1 MNLRDGKLDG
11 PAPEVVKDTN
21 TESFVEDVLQPS
33 QQTPVLVDFWAEWC
47 EPCKTLTPA
56 LEKVVKEQGGAVLL
70 AKLNVDENQELAAQ
84 IGIQSLPTVV
94 AFQNGRPVDAFAGA
108 MPEGEIRKFIEKL
121 GAKSAQAE
129 EGADLMEMAKAA
141 LGAGQAGQAADLF
154 AKIAQ
159 EDATNVEA
167 LGGLAHAHA
176 LSGKREEAEKVL
188 ASVPEDKKNSPA
200 VSAARAALEFAAKG
214 VDEGE
219 VENLRK
225 KVAANGDD
233 FEARY
238 QLAEALFAKGERDEA
253 ADHLFHIIRKNRGW
267 NDEAARK
274 LLLKMFEAAGPKDPF
289 TLEKRRQLSS
299 LLFS

>member
-1 MNLRDGKLDG
+1 MNLIDGKADG
-11 PAPEVVKDTN
+11 TAPELVKETG

-47 EPCKTLTPA
+47 EPCKALTPA
-56 LEKVVKEQGGAVLL
+56 LEKVVREQGGAVLL

-94 AFQNGRPVDAFAGA
+94 AFKDGRPVDAFAGA

-121 GAKSAQAE
+121 GAKSPEAQQD
-129 EGADLMEMAKAA
+129 ADLTEMARAA
-141 LGAGQAGQAADLF
+141 LGAGQPGQAAELF
-154 AKIAQ
+154 AKVLEQ
-159 EDATNVEA
+159 DAANVEA

-176 LSGKREEAEKVL
+176 LSGNREEAEKAL
-188 ASVPEDKKNSPA
+188 ASVPEDKKDAPA

-219 VENLRK
+219 VQALRDR
-225 KVAANGDD
+225 VAARGDD

-238 QLAEALFAKGERDEA
+238 QLAEALFAKGEREEA
-253 ADHLFHIIRKNRGW
+253 AEHLFHIIRKNRGW

-289 TLEKRRQLSS
+289 TIETRRRLSS